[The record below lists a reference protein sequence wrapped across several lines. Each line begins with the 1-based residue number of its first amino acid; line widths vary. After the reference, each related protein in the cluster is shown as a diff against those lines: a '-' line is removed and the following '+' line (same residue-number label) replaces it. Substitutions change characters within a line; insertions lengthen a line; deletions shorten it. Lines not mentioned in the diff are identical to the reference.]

1 MYKINI
7 FMKNKYF
14 IPVFKPSITNKNRLD
29 VLKALY
35 FSEISGTSNIVKE
48 FEESIAKKFD
58 REYAVSVSNGSVALD
73 LAFQFKEFK
82 EQDEIILPSFTIIS
96 CLSSILRT
104 NAKPI
109 FCDVDKDTWCMTL
122 DEVKKNV
129 TEKTKAILVVHTY
142 GLTAEIKKIEKFCEE
157 KNILLIEDSAEA
169 HGILID
175 NKACGSFGL
184 MSTMSFY
191 ANKHI
196 TAGEG
201 GAVLTDDKKVYDKL
215 LQMRNLDFT
224 SKKRFQH
231 DNFYWNY
238 RMGGLQAA
246 LGKSQIN
253 DINKTI
259 KYKISQGNYYQELL
273 KDQEDFLQLPLKEAN
288 GVPNNYWV
296 FGILLKKE
304 NIREKVTEELD
315 KKGIETRPF
324 FWPLHLQNAL
334 LRGKKSNNRLIVSEN
349 LGKNGFYI
357 PMGKH
362 VSKKTQKFITTNLIS
377 FVNKYS

>member
-1 MYKINI
+1 
-7 FMKNKYF
+7 MKNKNF
-14 IPVFKPSITNKNRLD
+14 IPVFRPSISNKNRFD
-29 VLKALY
+29 VLKSLNS
-35 FSEISGTSNIVKE
+35 SEISGTSNIVKE
-48 FEESIAKKFD
+48 FEEAIAKKFE
-58 REYAVSVSNGSVALD
+58 RKYAVSVSSGSVALD
-73 LAFQFKEFK
+73 LAFQSKEFK
-82 EQDEIILPSFTIIS
+82 EEDEIILPSFTIIS

-109 FCDVDKDTWCMTL
+109 FCDVDKDTWCMTFE
-122 DEVKKNV
+122 EVKKNV

-175 NKACGSFGL
+175 KKPCGSFGL

-201 GAVLTDDKKVYDKL
+201 GAVLTDDKNVYDKL

-224 SKKRFQH
+224 SEKRFQH

-238 RMGGLQAA
+238 RISGLQAA

-253 DINKTI
+253 DMDKTI
-259 KYKISQGNYYQELL
+259 KNKISQGNYYQELL
-273 KDQEDFLQLPLKEAN
+273 KDQEDLIQLPLKEAN
-288 GVPNNYWV
+288 GVQNNYWV

-304 NIREKVTEELD
+304 NIREKVTEELY
-315 KKGIETRPF
+315 KNGIETRPF
-324 FWPLHLQNAL
+324 FWPLHLQKAL
-334 LRGKKSNNRLIVSEN
+334 LRGNESNDRLIVSEN
-349 LGKNGFYI
+349 LGVNGFYI
-357 PMGKH
+357 PMGEH
-362 VSKKTQKFITTNLIS
+362 VNKKTQKFIITTLINS
-377 FVNKYS
+377 IKKNS

>member
-1 MYKINI
+1 
-7 FMKNKYF
+7 MKNKNF
-14 IPVFKPSITNKNRLD
+14 IPVFRPSISNKNRFD
-29 VLKALY
+29 VLRSLNS
-35 FSEISGTSNIVKE
+35 SEISGTSNIVKE
-48 FEESIAKKFD
+48 FEESIAKKFQ
-58 REYAVSVSNGSVALD
+58 RKYAVSVSSGSVALD
-73 LAFQFKEFK
+73 LAFQSKEFK
-82 EQDEIILPSFTIIS
+82 EEDEIILPSFTIIS

-122 DEVKKNV
+122 EEVKKNV
-129 TEKTKAILVVHTY
+129 TDKTKAILVVHTY
-142 GLTAEIKKIEKFCEE
+142 GLTAEVKKIEKFCEE

-175 NKACGSFGL
+175 KKPCGSFGL
-184 MSTMSFY
+184 ISTMSFY

-224 SKKRFQH
+224 SEKRFQH

-238 RMGGLQAA
+238 RISGLQAA

-253 DINKTI
+253 DMDKTI
-259 KYKISQGNYYQELL
+259 KNKINQGNYYQELL
-273 KDQEDFLQLPLKEAN
+273 KDQEDLIQLPLKEAN
-288 GVPNNYWV
+288 GVENNYWV

-304 NIREKVTEELD
+304 NIREKVTEELY
-315 KKGIETRPF
+315 KEGIETRPF

-334 LRGKKSNNRLIVSEN
+334 LRGNESNDSLIVSEN
-349 LGKNGFYI
+349 LGVNGFYI
-357 PMGKH
+357 PMGEH
-362 VSKKTQKFITTNLIS
+362 VNKKTQKFITSNLINS
-377 FVNKYS
+377 VNKNS